1 MSQPPEPPARRRAD
15 AQRNRDKI
23 VATAHQ
29 AFIRHGIGV
38 PMEEIARRAEVGVG
52 TLYRHFGDREALLR
66 AVVATAIDNLIT
78 LSRKE
83 TDHESDPWGA
93 LCRFMR
99 RCVELRLGAPLS
111 ALRPRLKDAVM
122 EIPEVAHATSTM
134 LDMLD
139 PLVAGAQARGDM
151 RDDVGTGDVLGML
164 AMLVRHETE
173 IAEDHKWV
181 AMRHLEIVLD
191 GLRARSDSPLPGH
204 PMDGT
209 DPPTWHASRVR

>member
-29 AFIRHGIGV
+29 AFIRHGVGV

-66 AVVATAIDNLIT
+66 AVVVAAIDNLIA

-83 TDHESDPWGA
+83 TDHASDPWGA

-99 RCVELRLGAPLS
+99 RCVEMRLGAPLS
-111 ALRPRLKDAVM
+111 ALRPRMKDAVM
-122 EIPEVAHATSTM
+122 EIPEVKRASNTM
-134 LDMLD
+134 LELLG
-139 PLVAGAQARGDM
+139 PLVEGAQARGDM
-151 RDDVGTGDVLGML
+151 RGDVGTGDVLGML

-173 IAEDHKWV
+173 IVEDYKWI
-181 AMRHLEIVLD
+181 AMRHLEIMLD
-191 GLRARSDSPLPGH
+191 GLRARSDTPLPGR
-204 PMDGT
+204 PLDGT
-209 DPPTWHASRVR
+209 DPPDWHLSRVP

>member
-23 VATAHQ
+23 VTTAHQ
-29 AFIRHGIGV
+29 AFIRHGVGV

-66 AVVATAIDNLIT
+66 AVIAAAVDNLIR

-83 TDHESDPWGA
+83 TDHDSDPWGA

-111 ALRPRLKDAVM
+111 ALRPRMKDAAL
-122 EIPEVAHATSTM
+122 EIPEVAHASRTM
-134 LDMLD
+134 LELLN
-139 PLVAGAQARGDM
+139 PLVKGAQARGEM
-151 RDDVGTGDVLGML
+151 RGDVGTGDVLGML

-173 IAEDHKWV
+173 IAEDYKWI

-191 GLRARSDSPLPGH
+191 GLRARSDSPLPGE
-204 PMDGT
+204 PVPGT
-209 DPPTWHASRVR
+209 DSPAWHTSRVR